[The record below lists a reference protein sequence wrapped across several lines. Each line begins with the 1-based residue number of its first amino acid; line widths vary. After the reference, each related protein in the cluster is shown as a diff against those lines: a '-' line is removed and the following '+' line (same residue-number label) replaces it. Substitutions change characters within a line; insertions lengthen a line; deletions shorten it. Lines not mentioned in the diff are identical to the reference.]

1 MSDREMAPDEIRDD
15 IEELA
20 EAVTALPPIQREEAL
35 KPHPEVPAD
44 LEEAPL
50 PEELTGRAA
59 KTEEDLKALFGNE
72 GGDHISDGFK
82 GGSGDEPG
90 TEVRSEQ

>member
-1 MSDREMAPDEIRDD
+1 MEEREMAPDKIRDD

-20 EAVTALPPIQREEAL
+20 EAVTALPPTEREDAL
-35 KPHPEVPAD
+35 RTHPEIPAD
-44 LEEAPL
+44 LEETPA

-59 KTEEDLKALFGNE
+59 KTEEDLKALFSNE

-90 TEVRSEQ
+90 NDDGEG